1 MKNKLF
7 IALLGLAIILGT
19 TMCNSTSVSS
29 SSNNQTQSGQTNNQG
44 QNQHNNQTS
53 GKNVISAQVTNVSGS
68 TIDVAVNLSNV
79 QVVSG
84 YQFDVALNDKY
95 SFIDGSETK
104 SSRLSDKH
112 IIVAKA
118 VENGNV
124 LRVLCYSM
132 PGTDISGNSGA
143 LVNFKLKAKKNI
155 ANHVITLSNCVI
167 CDKQGKTFEVI
178 VK

>member
-7 IALLGLAIILGT
+7 IALMGLVIILGT
-19 TMCNSTSVSS
+19 TMCNSTNVS
-29 SSNNQTQSGQTNNQG
+29 SSNNQSQSGQTNNQG
-44 QNQHNNQTS
+44 QNQQNNQTNS
-53 GKNVISAQVTNVSGS
+53 KNVISAQVTNVSGS

-79 QVVSG
+79 QAVSG
-84 YQFDVALNDKY
+84 YQFDVALGDNY

-118 VENGNV
+118 VENGKF

-143 LVNFKLKAKKNI
+143 LVSFKLKAKKNI

-167 CDKQGKTFEVI
+167 CDKQGKTFDVT

>member
-7 IALLGLAIILGT
+7 IALMGLVIILGT
-19 TMCNSTSVSS
+19 TMCNSTNVS
-29 SSNNQTQSGQTNNQG
+29 SSNNQSQSGQTNNQG
-44 QNQHNNQTS
+44 QNQQNNQTN

-68 TIDVAVNLSNV
+68 TIDVTVNLSNV
-79 QVVSG
+79 QAVSG
-84 YQFDVALNDKY
+84 YQFDVALGDKY
-95 SFIDGSETK
+95 SFIDGSENK

-118 VENGNV
+118 VENGNF

-143 LVNFKLKAKKNI
+143 LVSFKLKAKKNI

-167 CDKQGKTFEVI
+167 CDKQGKTFDVI